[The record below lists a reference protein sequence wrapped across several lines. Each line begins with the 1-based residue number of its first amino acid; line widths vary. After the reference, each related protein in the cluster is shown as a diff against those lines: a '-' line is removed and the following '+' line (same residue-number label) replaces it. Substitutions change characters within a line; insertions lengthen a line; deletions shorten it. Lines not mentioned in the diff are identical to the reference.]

1 MIDDGSNLIPDVID
15 IDTINEVAISTILLQ
30 DLLKEYNPEIKE
42 NYEGGRE
49 VDIRVWTILQDI
61 KRMVESSDVWFIR
74 QY

>member
-1 MIDDGSNLIPDVID
+1 MIDDGSNLTPDVID